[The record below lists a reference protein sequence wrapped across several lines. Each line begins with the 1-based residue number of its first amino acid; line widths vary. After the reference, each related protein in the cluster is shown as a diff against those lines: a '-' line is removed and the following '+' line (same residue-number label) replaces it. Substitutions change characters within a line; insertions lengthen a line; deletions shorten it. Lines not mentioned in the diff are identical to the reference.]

1 MVVLFASGGDAG
13 KIAGIRVGRKA
24 EAGSFMRRHFF
35 PLAAAGLGQQRK
47 TIVDQ

>member
-24 EAGSFMRRHFF
+24 GIRFLRAGIFS
-35 PLAAAGLGQQRK
+35 LAAVGLGQQRK